1 MYYLGAHVSASG
13 GAYNAFSHAKSIGA
27 NALALFTK
35 NQKQWKV
42 APLSAEDIQ
51 LFKAA
56 MDEAGFTPSQILA
69 HDGYLINLGNPEP
82 EKRRISVDAFIDEMQ
97 RVQLLGLD
105 RLNFHP
111 GAHLKLISPEES
123 MLLIAQGIDEA
134 LQATEGVYA
143 VIETTAGQGSALGRS
158 FEELARI
165 IELVKNQDRIG
176 ICIDTCHIF
185 AAGYD
190 IRTQD
195 GFESVMEEFNRLL
208 GINTLMGMHLND
220 AKSTYGSKVDRH
232 APLGEGNLGLEPFK
246 AIMTDSRFENIPLIL
261 ETTDPDRWSQEIDLL
276 KNFAHNGRRE

>member
-1 MYYLGAHVSASG
+1 MYYLGAHVSAAG
-13 GAYNAFSHAKSIGA
+13 GVHNAISHAKSIGA

-35 NQKQWKV
+35 NQKQWKT
-42 APLSAEDIQ
+42 APLSTQDVQ
-51 LFKAA
+51 LFKQA
-56 MDEAGFTPSQILA
+56 MDDAGFTPKQVLP

-82 EKRRISVDAFIDEMQ
+82 DKRRISVDAFIDEMQ

-111 GAHLKLISPEES
+111 GAHLKLIPPEDS

-134 LQATEGVYA
+134 LQETEGVHA

-165 IELVKNQDRIG
+165 IELVKNRDRIG

-190 IRTQD
+190 IRTQE
-195 GFESVMEEFNRLL
+195 GFAHVMEEFNRLL
-208 GINTLMGMHLND
+208 GFNILMGMHLND
-220 AKSTYGSKVDRH
+220 AKSAFDSQVDRH

-246 AIMTDSRFENIPLIL
+246 AIMADSRFENIPLIL
-261 ETTDPDRWSQEIDLL
+261 ETTDPDRWSQEIVLL
-276 KNFAHNGRRE
+276 RNFAQ

>member
-13 GAYNAFSHAKSIGA
+13 GVYNAISNAKSIGA

-35 NQKQWKV
+35 NQKQWKT
-42 APLSAEDIQ
+42 APLSPEDIQ
-51 LFKAA
+51 QFKQA
-56 MDEAGFTPSQILA
+56 MHEAGFTPAQVLP

-97 RVQLLGLD
+97 RVQVLGLD

-111 GAHLKLISPEES
+111 GAHLKLITPEES

-134 LQATEGVYA
+134 LEETEGVFA

-165 IELVKNQDRIG
+165 IELVKNRERIG

-190 IRTQD
+190 IRTRE
-195 GFESVMEEFNRLL
+195 GFERVMEDFNRLL
-208 GINTLMGMHLND
+208 GFDILMGMHLND
-220 AKSTYGSKVDRH
+220 AKSAYSSQVDRH

-246 AIMTDSRFENIPLIL
+246 AIMIDPRFENIPLIL
-261 ETTDPDRWSQEIDLL
+261 ETTDPDRWSQEIELL
-276 KNFAHNGRRE
+276 RNFAQ